1 MTRTHIGVTAV
12 AFVCAAALVSAQHNQ
27 DHAAAAPKR
36 DDAAM
41 IRSAMSAAPMSV
53 AKDATIMDMTADGK
67 MRSVRKGTNAFTCLP
82 DNPDTPGPDPVCM
95 DQVGM
100 DWMMAVMSK
109 KAPSGKVGVMYML
122 AGGSDAS
129 NTDPFATK
137 PAAGTTWLT
146 TGPHLMVTG
155 PKGSFDAYQ
164 KGPKVDPTK
173 PYVMFA
179 GTPYEHLMVPVR

>member
-1 MTRTHIGVTAV
+1 MNRTHTGYTAL
-12 AFVCAAALVSAQHNQ
+12 AFVCASALISAQQQEHR
-27 DHAAAAPKR
+27 AAAPKQ

-41 IRSAMSAAPMSV
+41 IRSAMSAAPMAV
-53 AKDATIMDMTADGK
+53 AKDATIVAMTPDGK
-67 MRSVRKGTNAFTCLP
+67 MRTVRKGTNAYTCVP
-82 DNPDTPGPDPVCM
+82 DDPGTPGPDPVCV

-100 DWMMAVMSK
+100 DWMMAYMSR
-109 KAPSGKVGVMYML
+109 KAPSGKVGVMFML

-129 NTDPFATK
+129 NTDPFARK
-137 PAAGTTWLT
+137 PAPGSTWLT

-164 KGPKVDPTK
+164 KGEKVDPTK